1 MTPFGIR
8 KRIKA
13 MLLGSGSKSA
23 PPSRPQRPKFPV
35 TLVLPNGEEFEV
47 EAKDGDS
54 LVLASG
60 RGAYPISTGC
70 ADGTCSTC
78 QVEILEGFESLTSPD
93 EHENATK
100 VANGLDPEDLS
111 SRLGCQTAV
120 IGAGVK
126 ARIVNVL
133 GEELF
138 EG

>member
-1 MTPFGIR
+1 M
-8 KRIKA
+8 
-13 MLLGSGSKSA
+13 
-23 PPSRPQRPKFPV
+23 
-35 TLVLPNGEEFEV
+35 V

-70 ADGTCSTC
+70 ADGTCSIC
-78 QVEILEGFESLTSPD
+78 RVEIFEGLDSLTSAD
-93 EHENATK
+93 DHENATK
-100 VANGLDPEDLS
+100 LANGLDPDNLS
-111 SRLGCQTAV
+111 FRLGCQTAV